1 MQISPF
7 MYILSLKK
15 YVVYITDANIY
26 IKISINSCVLS
37 YSRQKYNDFIK
48 NMKNISYS
56 VD

>member
-1 MQISPF
+1 

-15 YVVYITDANIY
+15 NVVHIIDVNIY

-37 YSRQKYNDFIK
+37 VFEARIQLLYK
-48 NMKNISYS
+48 NVKNISYS